1 MTKQQV
7 KDFFV
12 RILRN
17 PFVKTPVIAFSI
29 VVAVVL
35 FFFIF
40 MFFFTR
46 HGQGID
52 VPKFSG
58 LTEQQAIK
66 LAGKHSLRLE
76 ITDSVYIMTRK
87 PGTIVEQNPAEGSK
101 VKSNRKIFLT
111 INANAPKL
119 IELPNVVGVTL
130 RQAKAILELQGFTIE
145 TLYFTSDIAINNVL
159 EQRIKGKKIAS
170 GTLLPKGSSIDL
182 LLGKGFGYERT
193 ALPRVIGFNLSDAKN
208 IIIEASLNLGNI
220 TYDETVKDL
229 RDSLQAKVY
238 SQYPA
243 SLEEMPINFG
253 AKVDLWLTI
262 NESRIPRIAEVKDS
276 TENEI
281 IFEEPE
287 EEVLE

>member
-1 MTKQQV
+1 MNKQQV
-7 KDFFV
+7 KDFFWS
-12 RILRN
+12 IFKN
-17 PFVKTPVIAFSI
+17 PLVKTPTIAI
-29 VVAVVL
+29 GLVVTFVF

-40 MFFFTR
+40 LYFFTR
-46 HGQGID
+46 HGQGIE

-66 LAGKHSLRLE
+66 LANKRSLRLE

-87 PGTIVEQNPAEGSK
+87 PGTIVEQNPVEGSK

-111 INANAPKL
+111 INANTPKL

-130 RQAKAILELQGFTIE
+130 RQAKAILELQGFAIE

-159 EQRIKGKKIAS
+159 EQRIKGKKVAA

-193 ALPRVIGFNLSDAKN
+193 TLPRVIGFNLSDAKN

-220 TYDETVKDL
+220 KYDETVKDL

-253 AKVDLWLTI
+253 AKVDIWLTI
-262 NESRIPRIAEVKDS
+262 NESRIPRIVQEKDS
-276 TENEI
+276 TENAV

>member
-7 KDFFV
+7 KDFFL
-12 RILRN
+12 RILKN
-17 PFVKTPVIAFSI
+17 PFVKTPAIALGLVISF
-29 VVAVVL
+29 VF

-40 MFFFTR
+40 LFIFTR
-46 HGQGID
+46 HGQGIE

-58 LTEQQAIK
+58 LTKQQAIT
-66 LAGKHSLRLE
+66 LANKRSLRLE

-87 PGTIVEQNPAEGSK
+87 PGTIVEQNPAEGTK

-111 INANAPKL
+111 INANTPKL
-119 IELPNVVGVTL
+119 VELPNVVGVTL

-159 EQRIKGKKIAS
+159 EQRINGKKVAS
-170 GTLLPKGSSIDL
+170 GTLLPKGSSVDL
-182 LLGKGFGYERT
+182 LLGKGFGNERT
-193 ALPRVIGFNLSDAKN
+193 TLPRVIGFNLSDAKN

-220 TYDETVKDL
+220 KYDETVKDL

-262 NESRIPRIAEVKDS
+262 NESRIPRIV
-276 TENEI
+276 ENEDKTKTEVV
-281 IFEEPE
+281 FEEPE
-287 EEVLE
+287 EEILE

>member
-1 MTKQQV
+1 MAKQQV

-12 RILRN
+12 RILKN
-17 PFVKTPVIAFSI
+17 PYVKTPIIAFSI
-29 VVAVVL
+29 VVTVVL

-40 MFFFTR
+40 IFFFTR

-58 LTEQQAIK
+58 LTEQQAYQ
-66 LAGKHSLRLE
+66 LAEKQNLRLE
-76 ITDSVYIMTRK
+76 ITDSVYIITRK
-87 PGTIVEQNPAEGSK
+87 PGTIVEQNPDEGSK

-111 INANAPKL
+111 INAKTPKL

-159 EQRIKGKKIAS
+159 EQRIKGKKIAP
-170 GTLLPKGSSIDL
+170 GTLLPKGSTIDL

-193 ALPRVIGFNLSDAKN
+193 TLPRIIGYNLSDAKN
-208 IIIEASLNLGNI
+208 IIVEASLNLGNV

-262 NESRIPRIAEVKDS
+262 NESRIPRIAEAQDS